1 MRGGVSGIQ
10 GTRPKEAAVQHEL
23 REKIEARSAQVVV
36 VGIGYVGLPLVVE
49 LARAGFHVTGYDKD
63 RDKVRLLSVGESYI
77 GDIPSSVLKP
87 LVDAGKLRA
96 SSDPD
101 VLGSADAI
109 IVCVPTPLNKT
120 KDPDMRFIASAS
132 EEIAEHQHPGMLI
145 VLESTTYPGTTR
157 EVLVPKLTRGRYELG
172 KDVFVAF
179 SPERVDPGNQKFNT
193 RNTPKVIGGMTPAC
207 LEMTRALY
215 GAIIETLVPV
225 SSTDAAEMVKLL
237 ENTFRAVN
245 IGLVNE
251 VALMSR
257 RLGVDVWEVIRAAAS
272 KPFGFMPFYPGPG
285 LGGHCIPIDPL
296 YLSWRMRT
304 LKYQARFIELADTI
318 NSAMPGEVVALVQ
331 QALNRDKKAANGSR
345 ILISGVAYKKDVA
358 DYRESPAFDI
368 IHGLTSLGAEVD
380 YVDRRVP
387 SVEEHGIEM
396 RSVSTG
402 VDFGKYDAVVVVT
415 DHSDVDYAR
424 MLAQAKLIVDTRDVF
439 RNVAGDKVKV
449 VRL

>member
-1 MRGGVSGIQ
+1 MHPLLQ
-10 GTRPKEAAVQHEL
+10 
-23 REKIEARSAQVVV
+23 KIESRTANVVV

-49 LARAGFHVTGYDKD
+49 LARAGFTVTGYDKD
-63 RDKVRLLSVGESYI
+63 REKVRLLAKGDSYI
-77 GDIPSSVLKP
+77 GDIPSSALAP
-87 LVDAGKLRA
+87 LVDAGNLRA
-96 SSDPD
+96 SADPD
-101 VLGSADAI
+101 VLGTADAV

-132 EEIAEHQHPGMLI
+132 DEIEKRQHANMLI

-157 EVLVPKLTRGRYELG
+157 EVMVPKLTRGRFTLG
-172 KDVFVAF
+172 EDVFVAF
-179 SPERVDPGNQKFNT
+179 SPERVDPGNARFAT
-193 RNTPKVIGGMTPAC
+193 RNTPKVIGGTTPAC
-207 LEMTRALY
+207 LEMTKALY

-296 YLSWRMRT
+296 YLSWRMRS

-318 NSAMPGEVVALVQ
+318 NSAMPGEVVELVVE
-331 QALNRDKKAANGSR
+331 ALNQQKKAANGAR
-345 ILISGVAYKKDVA
+345 VLVSGVAYKKDVA
-358 DYRESPAFDI
+358 DYRESPAFDV
-368 IHGLTSLGAEVD
+368 IHGLTALGARVEYEDRHVPELDEHGTKMKSVPADVD
-380 YVDRRVP
+380 Y
-387 SVEEHGIEM
+387 
-396 RSVSTG
+396 
-402 VDFGKYDAVVVVT
+402 GKYDAVVIVT
-415 DHSDVDYAR
+415 DHAGVDYAR
-424 MLAQAKLIVDTRDVF
+424 MLRQAKVVVDTRDAL
-439 RNVAGDKVKV
+439 RNVEGNREKI